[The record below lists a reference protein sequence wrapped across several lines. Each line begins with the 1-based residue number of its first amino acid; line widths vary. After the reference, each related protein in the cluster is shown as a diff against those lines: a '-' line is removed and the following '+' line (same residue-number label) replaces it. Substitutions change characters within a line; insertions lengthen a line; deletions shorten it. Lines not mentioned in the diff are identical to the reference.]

1 MNWRE
6 ERLANLVEINPPS
19 VKTDE
24 EFVSFIPMQS
34 ISEIEKRIIEIQT
47 RPLSEVSKGYTQFK
61 NGDLLLAKITPCFE
75 NGKQA
80 IVNIPSPV
88 GYGSSEFHVFRKKS
102 DQIDIKFLHYFFQQQ
117 SFRNAATINMTGTA
131 GQKRVPA
138 SFLSRQLIHLP
149 PLEVQKKIAAVLE
162 KADELR
168 RKREEQIKRLDDLLQ
183 ATFLDMFGDPVTNPK
198 GWKETVLDKIADIK
212 SGVTKGR
219 KLKGKIISVPYMRV
233 ANVQDGKIC
242 LDEIKEIEIQ
252 ENELEKYALQYGDIL
267 LTEGGDPDK
276 LGRGAV
282 WLNEIDPCI
291 HQNHIFRVRPNESE
305 VLPEF
310 LSALIGS
317 SRGKRYF
324 FRSAKQTTGIA
335 SINMTQLK
343 RFPALVPPLSKQK
356 VFQNFIVRHQATIK
370 AFSKLEE
377 RTTCLFN
384 SLMQRAFKGELD
396 LT

>member
-1 MNWRE
+1 MSWKE
-6 ERLANLVEINPPS
+6 EKLGVLFEITSGGTPSRDNPDFFSGNIPWFKTGDLKSYRLTNS
-19 VKTDE
+19 E
-24 EFVSFIPMQS
+24 EFI
-34 ISEIEKRIIEIQT
+34 
-47 RPLSEVSKGYTQFK
+47 TQEALENSAAKIFPK
-61 NGDLLLAKITPCFE
+61 DTVLLAMYGATIGAAGILSIEAAT
-75 NGKQA
+75 NQA
-80 IVNIPSPV
+80 CAAFLPSKHVNP
-88 GYGSSEFHVFRKKS
+88 EFLYYF
-102 DQIDIKFLHYFFQQQ
+102 FLHNKQ
-117 SFRNAATINMTGTA
+117 
-131 GQKRVPA
+131 
-138 SFLSRQLIHLP
+138 QLINKGVGGAQPNLSGRLLKDLKIPLP

-162 KADELR
+162 KADALR
-168 RKREEQIKRLDDLLQ
+168 RKREEQIKRLNDLLQ

-198 GWKETVLDKIADIK
+198 GWPEIALEKIADIK

-219 KLKGKIISVPYMRV
+219 ILKGKVISIPYMRV

-242 LDEIKEIEIQ
+242 LDEIKEIQIQ
-252 ENELEKYALQYGDIL
+252 ANELEKFALQYGDIL

-282 WLNEIDPCI
+282 WLSEIEPCI
-291 HQNHIFRVRPNESE
+291 HQNHIFRVRPDESE

-343 RFPALVPPLSKQK
+343 NFPALVPPLSKQK
-356 VFQNFIVRHQATIK
+356 AFQNFIVRHQTTIK

-377 RTTCLFN
+377 ATTCLFN
-384 SLMQRAFKGELD
+384 SLMQRAFKGELE
-396 LT
+396 LK